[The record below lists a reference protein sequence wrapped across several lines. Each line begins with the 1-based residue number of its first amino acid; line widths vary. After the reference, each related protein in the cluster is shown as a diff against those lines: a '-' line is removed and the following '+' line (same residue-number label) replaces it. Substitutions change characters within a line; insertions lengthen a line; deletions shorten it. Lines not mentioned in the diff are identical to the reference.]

1 MNLKIPELCV
11 VALVGPSGSGKSTF
25 ARKHFAATEVLS
37 SDYFRGLVSD
47 DENSLDASQDAFD
60 ALYYLARKRLS
71 RGRLVVVDATNV
83 GADARRPVIQL
94 AKENDVFAVAIVL
107 KVSEETCHA
116 RNATRP
122 DRNFGPHVVRNQLSR
137 LKRSIRGLE
146 DEGFRYVHVVGEA
159 EVDAVT
165 VERTPLWTNRKS
177 EHGPFDIVGDVHGCI
192 DELTA
197 LMQKLGYVVAVDG
210 DRYRVSHPQG
220 RRLAFVGDLV
230 DRGPGVVQTLKLVMD
245 AVADGVA
252 LCVPGN
258 HENRL
263 LRHLRG
269 KGKTVTHGLQQTL
282 EQLAGADGMF
292 KTRVSKF
299 IDSLVSHYV
308 LDDGR
313 LVIAHAG
320 MKEAYQGRSSGRVR
334 EFALYGETSGETDE
348 YGLPVRH
355 NWAAEYR
362 GKAMVVYGHTPVPR
376 AEWLNNTI
384 CLDTGCVFGGS
395 LTALRYPERELVSV
409 AALAQYAD
417 PIKPLVAPS
426 ATSQQIA
433 DDLLDF
439 ADVSGKRHITL
450 ANGRTLTV
458 REENAAAALEV
469 MSRFAA
475 DPHWVVY
482 LPPTMSPSE
491 TASIDGFLEHPA
503 EAFAYFAR
511 EGVATVVCEEK
522 HMGSRAVA
530 VVCKDAEV
538 ARRRFGVATGERGIV
553 YTRTG
558 RRFFS
563 DHKLEAQLLERV
575 ASALTRSGFWDEL
588 TTDWV
593 CLDCELMPW
602 SAKAL
607 DLLREQYAQVGAA
620 ACTALDAAVQ
630 HLDASVS
637 AETDTLLDAFRVR
650 QANAHA
656 FVDSYRRYVWPT
668 QGLEGLKLAPFH
680 VLATEGA
687 VHTNRDH
694 VWHMETIAKFCT
706 CDPSLLV
713 ATPYRVVDLNEPQS
727 VTDATAWWIEL
738 TGKGGEGM
746 VVKPLG
752 FVATT
757 DKGLVQPALKT
768 RGREYLRII
777 YGPDYT
783 MPVHLERLRKRGVG
797 HKRSMASREFQLGIE
812 GLQRFVAREP
822 LRRVHECVFAVLA
835 LESEPV
841 DPRL

>member
-1 MNLKIPELCV
+1 MILKIPELCV
-11 VALVGPSGSGKSTF
+11 VALVGPSGAGKSTF
-25 ARKHFAATEVLS
+25 ARKHFAPTEVLS

-47 DENSLDASQDAFD
+47 DENSLDASRDAFD

-71 RGRLVVVDATNV
+71 RSRIVVVDATNV
-83 GADARRPVIQL
+83 GAEGRRPIVQM

-122 DRNFGPHVVRNQLSR
+122 DRAFGPHVVRNQIAQ
-137 LKRSIRGLE
+137 LKRSLRGLD
-146 DEGFRYVHVVGEA
+146 DEGFRYVHFVNEA
-159 EVDAVT
+159 EIDGVT
-165 VERTPLWTNRKS
+165 VERVPLYSNRKS
-177 EHGPFDIVGDVHGCI
+177 ERGPFDVVGDVHGCFE
-192 DELTA
+192 ELQA
-197 LMQKLGYVVAVDG
+197 LLGKLGYSVTLEG
-210 DRYRVSHPQG
+210 ERYRVSHPEG
-220 RRLAFVGDLV
+220 RRPVFVGDLV
-230 DRGPGVVQTLKLVMD
+230 DRGPGILPTLRLVMD
-245 AVADGVA
+245 AVEDGSA
-252 LCVPGN
+252 ICVPGN
-258 HENRL
+258 HETRL

-269 KGKTVTHGLQQTL
+269 KGKNVTHGLQQTL
-282 EQLAGADGMF
+282 EQLASTDEPF
-292 KTRVSKF
+292 KARLAKF
-299 IDSLVSHYV
+299 IDGLVSHYV

-313 LVIAHAG
+313 LVVAHAG
-320 MKEAYQGRSSGRVR
+320 MKEVYQGRSSGRVR

-362 GKAMVVYGHTPVPR
+362 GKAMVVYGHTPVPQ

-417 PIKPLVAPS
+417 PIRPLSLPS

-439 ADVSGKRHITL
+439 ADVSGTRHITL
-450 ANGRTLTV
+450 ASGRTLTV

-491 TASIDGFLEHPA
+491 TSNSEGFLEHPS
-503 EAFAYFAR
+503 EAFSYFER
-511 EGVATVVCEEK
+511 SGVSTVVCEEK
-522 HMGSRAVA
+522 HMGSRAVV
-530 VVCKDAEV
+530 VVCKDAEA
-538 ARRRFGVATGERGIV
+538 ARRRFGVQTGERGII

-563 DHKLEAQLLERV
+563 DAQLEAQVLERV
-575 ASALTRSGFWDEL
+575 GNALATSGFWEEL
-588 TTDWV
+588 STDWV

-602 SAKAL
+602 SAKANE
-607 DLLREQYAQVGAA
+607 LLREQYAQVGAA
-620 ACTALDAAVQ
+620 ACLSLDTAVQ
-630 HLDASVS
+630 HLGTSVS
-637 AETDTLLDAFRVR
+637 AEVDALLARTRTR

-656 FVDSYRRYVWPT
+656 FVDSYRRYVWRT
-668 QGLEGLKLAPFH
+668 EGIEGLKLAPFH
-680 VLATEGA
+680 VLATEGK
-687 VHTNRDH
+687 VHTSRDH
-694 VWHMETIAKFCT
+694 VWHMETIAKICAV
-706 CDPSLLV
+706 DPALLV
-713 ATPYRVVDLNEPQS
+713 ATPYKVVQLAEPQS
-727 VTDATAWWIEL
+727 VADATKWWLEL
-738 TGKGGEGM
+738 TAKGGEGM
-746 VVKPLG
+746 VVKPLM
-752 FVATT
+752 FVAVN

-768 RGREYLRII
+768 RGQEYLRII

-783 MPVHLERLRKRGVG
+783 VPTHLERLRKRGVG
-797 HKRSMASREFQLGIE
+797 HKRSMASREFQLGVE

-841 DPRL
+841 EPRL